1 MKNKT
6 VIIVVI
12 CIIAL
17 IIIYIKLIE
26 PALQNVQKLATT
38 ASKANSILSSL
49 GL

>member
-1 MKNKT
+1 MKNQT

-17 IIIYIKLIE
+17 IIIYIKVVE
-26 PALQNVQKLATT
+26 PALQNVQTLATT
-38 ASKANSILSSL
+38 GSKANSILSSL